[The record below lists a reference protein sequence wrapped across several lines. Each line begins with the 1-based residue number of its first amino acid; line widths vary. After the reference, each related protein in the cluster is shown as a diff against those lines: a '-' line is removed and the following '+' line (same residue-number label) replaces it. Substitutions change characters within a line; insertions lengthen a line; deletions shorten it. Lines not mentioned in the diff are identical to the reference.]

1 MRSIIWRSNSA
12 RLLLSGAALTIL
24 SPALPAFAQD
34 TVDGAGET
42 STEDTAPL
50 DPEAA
55 QIVTEIEAIANGDPS
70 ADPEGDLAK
79 LAELRARAQA
89 NGNVPLTDLGVLE
102 SQFGAAYFYLRDF
115 EKALP
120 YFDAAA
126 DLYTRGNA
134 PLDEIAGLY
143 NNQATILA
151 SLARYPESEEYHRK
165 ALAIRREMEGERGPF
180 VASSLFGLGH
190 IAYRQGRVLEALDY
204 LRPAAE
210 QTLEFLGPEDMLT
223 SLRLTSLASVL
234 GRAGYDA
241 EAVETARLA
250 VRLSREH
257 LGEDHQLY
265 GIAVNNLG
273 HALMEARVLGE
284 AIPVLR
290 EALRLRVATV
300 GEDASG
306 TAVSLRNLSQALM
319 LDGKT
324 EEAETLQ
331 RRAVEIYEKT
341 GEVENP
347 FALATMYEALAEH
360 YAMRGDW
367 QGYDELTGKAIAS
380 ADAAIENESVEQALI
395 HLHRA
400 EWWMRRGRHAE
411 ALAEAEHWVPIV
423 REAFVETHED
433 RIWSELLLARLRQ
446 LNGQDT
452 SAYLPGGDA
461 AMDVISGRLADVA
474 VADTTLVR
482 EARALREAALLYL
495 ELGAALDDPAR
506 VIRAAQ
512 VANISE
518 LARGQQFARFGAD
531 DAATQERERLL
542 DLARKTNELRTRYR
556 AALDEEDE
564 ATAAGLALEVEQAER
579 AEHEAAD
586 GLVRAYP
593 EYVRRFRPTPV
604 DLADLQSRLQPDDVL
619 VVPVE
624 GDRDSWIIRV
634 DTEGASWNP
643 LDSGHLAEDVTA
655 IRDAVERPAQGM
667 YPLASSQRLF
677 EQIFPNGTRDAH
689 RVLVY
694 GGQRLASIPFGL
706 LTTADHDGDLSAA
719 PWLIRDAAVQVV
731 GNLDLLG
738 EQRGPAT
745 TKATVRFAGIGGV
758 ELPGQEAAGSSGGVS
773 ALFRGGRPDAAS
785 IAALPALPGA
795 TTELR
800 EIADALQ
807 SRENVLLIGADAAED
822 NVKRTD
828 LSSID
833 ILVFA
838 THGLVAGEVTGLW
851 EPALLLGSGDAS
863 SGEDGLLGASEIAR
877 MRLPADWIILSACNT
892 AAGIDGDGPT
902 YSGLATAFAQAGA
915 RAILLSHWRVR
926 DDAAARLSV
935 DTVRASQA
943 GATRAEALRQA
954 QLALLSNANLPVA
967 ANPAV
972 WAPFVLIEN

>member
-380 ADAAIENESVEQALI
+380 ADAAWPPCRSARRSRTLGSDRARSLCRNARGPDLERTPARPAAPVEWAG
-395 HLHRA
+395 HLGVSAGWRRSDGRYLRTA
-400 EWWMRRGRHAE
+400 GGCRRGRH
-411 ALAEAEHWVPIV
+411 H
-423 REAFVETHED
+423 
-433 RIWSELLLARLRQ
+433 
-446 LNGQDT
+446 
-452 SAYLPGGDA
+452 
-461 AMDVISGRLADVA
+461 
-474 VADTTLVR
+474 
-482 EARALREAALLYL
+482 
-495 ELGAALDDPAR
+495 
-506 VIRAAQ
+506 
-512 VANISE
+512 
-518 LARGQQFARFGAD
+518 
-531 DAATQERERLL
+531 
-542 DLARKTNELRTRYR
+542 
-556 AALDEEDE
+556 
-564 ATAAGLALEVEQAER
+564 
-579 AEHEAAD
+579 
-586 GLVRAYP
+586 
-593 EYVRRFRPTPV
+593 
-604 DLADLQSRLQPDDVL
+604 
-619 VVPVE
+619 
-624 GDRDSWIIRV
+624 
-634 DTEGASWNP
+634 
-643 LDSGHLAEDVTA
+643 
-655 IRDAVERPAQGM
+655 
-667 YPLASSQRLF
+667 
-677 EQIFPNGTRDAH
+677 
-689 RVLVY
+689 
-694 GGQRLASIPFGL
+694 
-706 LTTADHDGDLSAA
+706 
-719 PWLIRDAAVQVV
+719 
-731 GNLDLLG
+731 
-738 EQRGPAT
+738 
-745 TKATVRFAGIGGV
+745 
-758 ELPGQEAAGSSGGVS
+758 
-773 ALFRGGRPDAAS
+773 
-785 IAALPALPGA
+785 
-795 TTELR
+795 
-800 EIADALQ
+800 
-807 SRENVLLIGADAAED
+807 
-822 NVKRTD
+822 
-828 LSSID
+828 
-833 ILVFA
+833 
-838 THGLVAGEVTGLW
+838 
-851 EPALLLGSGDAS
+851 
-863 SGEDGLLGASEIAR
+863 
-877 MRLPADWIILSACNT
+877 
-892 AAGIDGDGPT
+892 
-902 YSGLATAFAQAGA
+902 AGA
-915 RAILLSHWRVR
+915 RS
-926 DDAAARLSV
+926 ARFARSGIALPR
-935 DTVRASQA
+935 TGRRA
-943 GATRAEALRQA
+943 R
-954 QLALLSNANLPVA
+954 
-967 ANPAV
+967 
-972 WAPFVLIEN
+972 

>member
-731 GNLDLLG
+731 GILDLLG

-954 QLALLSNANLPVA
+954 QLALLSNANLPDA